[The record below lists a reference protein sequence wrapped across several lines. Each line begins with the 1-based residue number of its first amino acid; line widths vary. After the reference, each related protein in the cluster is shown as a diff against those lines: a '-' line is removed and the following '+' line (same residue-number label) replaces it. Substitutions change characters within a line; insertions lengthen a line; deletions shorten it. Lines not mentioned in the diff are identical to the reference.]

1 MKKIFNLAVI
11 FAAMMTA
18 FTFSSCNDEDKA
30 ADQVEE
36 QQLESIA
43 VEQGKQYGFSNSAL
57 AKSGFFKV
65 ISTEGTAGSKVV
77 EIKITTKKDDA
88 AGDTYILGD
97 DAEHTS
103 YLLWNGTKFENA
115 KQSVAVEN
123 ADKIIFC
130 LASAEDKYVITS
142 GTVNGPVSKT
152 GKATKTLFSE
162 KK

>member
-18 FTFSSCNDEDKA
+18 FTFTSCNDEDKA

-36 QQLESIA
+36 QQLESIS

-57 AKSGFFKV
+57 GKSGFFKV
-65 ISTEGTAGSKVV
+65 ISAEGKSGSKVV

-88 AGDTYILGD
+88 AGDTYVLGD
-97 DAEHTS
+97 DSDHTS
-103 YLLWNGTKFENA
+103 YLLWNGEKFENV
-115 KQSVAVEN
+115 KQKDAVEN

-130 LASAEDKYVITS
+130 LSSAADDYVITS